1 MDANSGWIAS
11 WAHALRIED
20 KLAERGEAIVA
31 AARVVVGRRWPPR
44 LGLLHKAFDRAV
56 ERWGPEAHL
65 AGGAVEDVLH
75 DAVAVLFS
83 AGEGEHDVEPL
94 RFKGE
99 EG

>member
-1 MDANSGWIAS
+1 MLDSSIRSAS
-11 WAHALRIED
+11 I
-20 KLAERGEAIVA
+20 
-31 AARVVVGRRWPPR
+31 RRS
-44 LGLLHKAFDRAV
+44 DRAV
-56 ERWGPEAHL
+56 KRWGPEAHL